1 MLMDQM
7 HVLDT
12 LKAAKVSLADDIAIA
27 RHAYQQSSGAGK
39 QQQHWDEDTDFDG
52 LLEFLEDPWACVKQM
67 HSCIKQVNYQHRVVA
82 RLVQYICDSLVEK
95 VRSNTSAPLIW
106 AMTGSVCSSFCPWVL
121 ATCKQLEHF
130 VCMVREEV
138 TLGIARLLASQTG
151 W

>member
-1 MLMDQM
+1 MTMLFDQM

-27 RHAYQQSSGAGK
+27 RHAHQQSSSSGK
-39 QQQHWDEDTDFDG
+39 QQWEEDTDFDG

-95 VRSNTSAPLIW
+95 VRSNASASLIW
-106 AMTGSVCSSFCPWVL
+106 VMNFSVCLCFFLFRVL
-121 ATCKQLEHF
+121 ADCK
-130 VCMVREEV
+130 R
-138 TLGIARLLASQTG
+138 LASFVYG
-151 W
+151 VGKNSKCLLP

>member
-1 MLMDQM
+1 MLFDQM

-27 RHAYQQSSGAGK
+27 RHAHQQSSSSGK
-39 QQQHWDEDTDFDG
+39 QQQRWEEDTDFDS

-95 VRSNTSAPLIW
+95 VRSHASAPLICI
-106 AMTGSVCSSFCPWVL
+106 MIVPVY
-121 ATCKQLEHF
+121 
-130 VCMVREEV
+130 
-138 TLGIARLLASQTG
+138 
-151 W
+151 

>member
-1 MLMDQM
+1 MTLLFDQM

-27 RHAYQQSSGAGK
+27 RHAHQQSSSSG
-39 QQQHWDEDTDFDG
+39 QQEQQWEEGTDFDG

-95 VRSNTSAPLIW
+95 VRLHAGAPLVWI
-106 AMTGSVCSSFCPWVL
+106 MIVVVC
-121 ATCKQLEHF
+121 
-130 VCMVREEV
+130 
-138 TLGIARLLASQTG
+138 
-151 W
+151 